1 MQCVNSNVHLVIIP
15 NLKKFFIDL
24 RPTHSAGKYSSLK
37 SFLFCLWTEM
47 SDSTLSDSHLDFLVE
62 KWTKTGSCIPRG
74 VVALLAHCSKSKV
87 VTTTLGVIMM
97 IEDCPHFSGLKV
109 EESLRIVMIQL
120 GKKMRQQLLVLWL
133 LLMFTKEDGSSS

>member
-1 MQCVNSNVHLVIIP
+1 
-15 NLKKFFIDL
+15 
-24 RPTHSAGKYSSLK
+24 
-37 SFLFCLWTEM
+37 M

-62 KWTKTGSCIPRG
+62 KWTKTGSCIPGG
-74 VVALLAHCSKSKV
+74 VVALLAHYSKSKV